1 MGTDQNEIVRELL
14 TELKIGMERMANRID
29 QTYDSIEKLESTIQK
44 MEASVSSQERRL
56 IILEESV
63 PENLISDLALMKESQ
78 TTYRKMVWII
88 VAAVLGSWAKMFFT

>member
-1 MGTDQNEIVRELL
+1 MSSDQNEIVRELL

-29 QTYDSIEKLESTIQK
+29 QTYDSIEKLETTIQK

-78 TTYRKMVWII
+78 ATYRKMVWII